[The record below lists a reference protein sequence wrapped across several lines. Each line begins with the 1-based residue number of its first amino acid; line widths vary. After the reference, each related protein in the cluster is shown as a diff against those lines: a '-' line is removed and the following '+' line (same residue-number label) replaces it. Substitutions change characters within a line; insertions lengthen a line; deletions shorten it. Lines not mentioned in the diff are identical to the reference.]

1 MIGKAARRRCLLSPV
16 VVRGTTT
23 DDANLGYRPASR
35 PLIAPA
41 WHTIVF
47 IAIFVGLSIIG
58 GFFQHSA
65 KQPQTAVS
73 SGDAVPGYIS
83 VVVFEWLLVLY
94 VRMGV
99 HKHGMR
105 LRDLVGGRWNTPQA
119 VIKDIALGAALWA
132 VWIGLMNAH
141 VLGEGTNTAQGL
153 LPRGILES
161 LVWIPVALSAGFC
174 EELAFRG
181 YLQKQFQAIT
191 GSAAWA
197 VLIQAVVFGI
207 GHLYEGVG
215 PVVRIMLFGVLF
227 GLLALW
233 RRSLRPGMIAH
244 AWADIFGVIIF
255 RGI

>member
-1 MIGKAARRRCLLSPV
+1 MTG
-16 VVRGTTT
+16 
-23 DDANLGYRPASR
+23 DANLGSRPSTR

-47 IAIFVGLSIIG
+47 IAIFVGLSVIG
-58 GFFQHSA
+58 GFFQHAA
-65 KQPQTAVS
+65 KQQPQAPVP
-73 SGDAVPGYIS
+73 SGNAVPGYIS

-99 HKHGMR
+99 HKRGVR
-105 LRDLVGGRWNTPQA
+105 LRDLVGGRWATPKA
-119 VIKDIALGAALWA
+119 AMRDIALGAGLWA

-141 VLGEGTNTAQGL
+141 LLGGGTNAAQGL

-161 LVWIPVALSAGFC
+161 LEWIPVALSAGFC
-174 EELAFRG
+174 EEVAFRG

-191 GSAAWA
+191 GSAGWA
-197 VLIQAVVFGI
+197 VLFQAIVFGI

-215 PVVRIMLFGVLF
+215 PVERITLFGVLF

-233 RRSLRPGMIAH
+233 RKSLRPGMIAH
-244 AWADIFGVIIF
+244 AWSDIFGVIIF
-255 RGI
+255 R